1 MTVQEKMDL
10 YLSKRDWLKT
20 KAGRWALRKA
30 MDDVKDT
37 VTFSIDDAATITVN
51 GRVFYSV
58 GKAAGLA
65 LRDTFRYAGRWY
77 VPADRTRSLGSD
89 GHGRQHCTA
98 ARDLSRARLLATI

>member
-51 GRVFYSV
+51 GRTCYALH
-58 GKAAGLA
+58 KAAGLA

-77 VPADRTRSLGSD
+77 IPADRTRFLGGD
-89 GHGRQHCTA
+89 GMGRQRYAA